1 MARLDRFLVLD
12 NWEDHFGN
20 VTKTILPKPLSDHFH
35 IFFFFFW
42 GGGGGG
48 GGEALLE
55 AFRLFVLKTC
65 GSR

>member
-20 VTKTILPKPLSDHFH
+20 ATKTILPKPLSDHFH
-35 IFFFFFW
+35 ILLFLFFL
-42 GGGGGG
+42 GGGG